1 MYTLVQD
8 VQSGEGYVHVQAEGL
23 WEIAAPLLSLAVK
36 LKLTAIFFKVRN
48 KIC

>member
-23 WEIAAPLLSLAVK
+23 WEIAAPSAK
-36 LKLTAIFFKVRN
+36 SCCEAETNSYFFKSEE
-48 KIC
+48 